1 MIRETKPVSNTIVD
15 LDGPNG
21 NAFMLLAIAE
31 SEMEGLGID
40 RDEIDV
46 ILDDIKSDDYN
57 HLLKTMDEHLGAN
70 EDHPFGI
77 IFETTNEELLE
88 EVHPNPKPPTVSEK
102 MQDELEPIDEP
113 DLSSPE

>member
-31 SEMEGLGID
+31 TEMEGLGID

-46 ILDDIKSDDYN
+46 ILDDMKSGDYN
-57 HLLKTMDEHLGAN
+57 YLLETMDEHLGAN
-70 EDHPFGI
+70 EDYPFGI
-77 IFETTNEELLE
+77 IFETRKDSL
-88 EVHPNPKPPTVSEK
+88 
-102 MQDELEPIDEP
+102 
-113 DLSSPE
+113 